1 MTIKEA
7 IAEAKQT
14 YNWSVVDHEPTSVN
28 VGFYNYLDE
37 RDDETQFDL
46 WSDAPENELEELW
59 SDQCE
64 EMNSKIHGVL
74 YVEALGYI
82 QD

>member
-7 IAEAKQT
+7 IAEAKAT
-14 YNWSVVDHEPTSVN
+14 YNWSIVDHEPTSVN
-28 VGFYNYLDE
+28 VGFYNYRDSREDE
-37 RDDETQFDL
+37 SQYDLYDDFET
-46 WSDAPENELEELW
+46 ELEELW
-59 SDQCE
+59 NSQYK
-64 EMNSKIHGVL
+64 EMDSKIDAVL